1 VAERGDDW
9 HRDEPLVSNG
19 PYVVESCDDEQLVLR
34 ANPQFD
40 GPRGNIAH
48 VCMQF
53 KPTAVRGTAALWEDE
68 ELDVLSNVE
77 HLLTG
82 AHTLAE
88 VSPALGTSMVG
99 FRPEGA
105 LADIRV
111 RQALTAP
118 LVKLMENLEDAGMMV
133 RPARAGGLLPPAMPG
148 HLHNVQAPVEMERAA
163 ELLAEAGYP
172 GGEGLPAVRLAA
184 IHPMEPMLA
193 GLEELMGRLGVTV
206 ELDLMDQGSMV
217 STVDAD
223 SWISGWVADYPD
235 PHGFFRGLLSKR
247 HLGVLNDPTLTQL
260 LADASASR
268 DRDARLALFAEVDRR
283 LVSEAL
289 MVPLSY
295 ARSVLLKRPWVHGIW
310 SNALTSLRFDQA
322 TVDR

>member
-1 VAERGDDW
+1 
-9 HRDEPLVSNG
+9 
-19 PYVVESCDDEQLVLR
+19 
-34 ANPQFD
+34 
-40 GPRGNIAH
+40 
-48 VCMQF
+48 MQF
-53 KPTAVRGTAALWEDE
+53 KPASVRGAAAIWEDG

-82 AHTLAE
+82 ELTLAE
-88 VSPALGTSMVG
+88 VSPALGTSMLG

-118 LVKLMENLEDAGMMV
+118 LIQLMQNLETEGMMV
-133 RPARAGGLLPPAMPG
+133 RPARGGGLLPPAMPG
-148 HLHNVQAPVEMERAA
+148 HLHMVQAPVGMEGAA

-172 GGEGLPAVRLAA
+172 GGRGLPAVRLAA
-184 IHPMEPMLA
+184 IHAMEPMLA
-193 GLEELMGRLGVTV
+193 GLGDLMGRIGVKV
-206 ELDLMDQGSMV
+206 ELELMDQGSMV
-217 STVDAD
+217 KSIDAD
-223 SWISGWVADYPD
+223 AWISGWVADYPD
-235 PHGFFRGLLSKR
+235 PHGFFRGLLSAR
-247 HLGVLNDPTLTQL
+247 HLGVLNDPTLTRL

-289 MVPLSY
+289 LVPLSY
-295 ARSVLLKRPWVHGIW
+295 ARSVLLQRPWVHGIW

-322 TVDR
+322 TVER

>member
-1 VAERGDDW
+1 
-9 HRDEPLVSNG
+9 
-19 PYVVESCDDEQLVLR
+19 
-34 ANPQFD
+34 
-40 GPRGNIAH
+40 
-48 VCMQF
+48 
-53 KPTAVRGTAALWEDE
+53 
-68 ELDVLSNVE
+68 
-77 HLLTG
+77 
-82 AHTLAE
+82 
-88 VSPALGTSMVG
+88 MVG

-118 LVKLMENLEDAGMMV
+118 LVQLMENLEDAGMMV
-133 RPARAGGLLPPAMPG
+133 RPARGGGLLPPAMPG
-148 HLHNVQAPVEMERAA
+148 HLHTVQAPVGMERAV

-172 GGEGLPAVRLAA
+172 GGEGLPAIRLAA
-184 IHPMEPMLA
+184 IHPMQPMLA
-193 GLEELMGRLGVTV
+193 GLEDLMGRIGVRV
-206 ELDLMDQGSMV
+206 ELELMDQGSMV

-223 SWISGWVADYPD
+223 TWISGWVADYPD

-247 HLGVLNDPTLTQL
+247 HLGVLNDPTLNQL

-322 TVDR
+322 TVER